1 MTRRSPRFLDKG
13 MRGWLVTMAR
23 KNYWRVAAWMDLDDL
38 IAEGFLAYAICRAK
52 YDDRVANKRH
62 FMALVQITFINQITD
77 LANDR
82 TAQPEI
88 AASQLGNPDDPE
100 GDPFESWLGGMDG
113 DQELCALLSTA
124 PIEIRRLLQLAGSP
138 EWADIMSKPL
148 RRRPGG
154 GRETIYER
162 LSRLVGLPEGGLDI
176 QERVRRLLAG
186 ETPDPQFILIS
197 HPARGVIRSWRAA

>member
-100 GDPFESWLGGMDG
+100 GDPRASRPEAEREGEVLHRPRRAGLRVARTADQRTARDGQYDGPPVSIEEMDEGIAAAVVARFE
-113 DQELCALLSTA
+113 
-124 PIEIRRLLQLAGSP
+124 R
-138 EWADIMSKPL
+138 
-148 RRRPGG
+148 
-154 GRETIYER
+154 
-162 LSRLVGLPEGGLDI
+162 SR
-176 QERVRRLLAG
+176 AK
-186 ETPDPQFILIS
+186 
-197 HPARGVIRSWRAA
+197 